1 MNLDRVIA
9 VRNRKTVY
17 RNGDRCIKLFNEGY
31 SKADI
36 LNEALNQARIEE
48 TELNIPRIHEVTTV
62 NGKWAIISEYIKG
75 KTLARLMEEAPEK
88 KKDYIELLVDI
99 QMQVHKETCPLL
111 NRLRDKIIRKLADT
125 DFDATTRYDLH
136 NRLEA
141 LPRENYICHGDFS
154 PSNIIIAEDGVPY
167 IIDWSHATVGNKC
180 ADVARSYLLFRLSGD
195 ADAAEFYLDEFIRK
209 SEIDK
214 KLVYEWL
221 PIVAAALTTERSG
234 EDIAFLAEF
243 VNAKE
248 YK

>member
-17 RNGDRCIKLFNEGY
+17 RNGDKCIKLFNEGY

-48 TELNIPRIHEVTTV
+48 TELNIPKIHEVTTV

-75 KTLARLMEEAPEK
+75 KPLSRLMEEMPEK
-88 KKDYIELLVDI
+88 KEEYIELLVDI
-99 QMQVHKETCPLL
+99 QLQVHKETCPLL

-141 LPRENYICHGDFS
+141 LPKQNYICHGDFS
-154 PSNIIIAEDGVPY
+154 PSNVIITEDGVPY

-180 ADVARSYLLFRLSGD
+180 ADVARSYLLFILSGD
-195 ADAAEFYLDEFIRK
+195 ADAAEFYLDVFNCK
-209 SEIDK
+209 SGIDK
-214 KLVYEWL
+214 KLICEWI
-221 PIVAAALTTERSG
+221 PIIAAALTTERKD
-234 EDIAFLAEF
+234 EDVALLAEF
-243 VNAKE
+243 VNGK
-248 YK
+248 KCK